1 MTGSEKVTDEGRQ
14 AERKRQIC
22 IHRHTDEK
30 ARHVD
35 KETVRSDREAQTGR
49 LRDNDV

>member
-1 MTGSEKVTDEGRQ
+1 MTGSEKVADEGRQ

-30 ARHVD
+30 ARHMD
-35 KETVRSDREAQTGR
+35 KETVRSDREAHTDR
-49 LRDNDV
+49 LRHSDV